1 MMYYIGVTLKVLLA
15 EMAGVA
21 AMTGVLYVY
30 WNALKN
36 R

>member
-1 MMYYIGVTLKVLLA
+1 MMYYIGVTLKVLLV
-15 EMAGVA
+15 ELSGVA

-30 WNALKN
+30 WNTLKN